1 MMPLMK
7 VFNGNLR
14 KNLIYFACVV
24 LILAMLGF
32 LGQCVMSSGDKGEH
46 NVYIDCPEWVLPGE
60 T

>member
-1 MMPLMK
+1 MK